1 MKNFLELIKLKK
13 IRLKQVVVIICMLFV
28 IGAFFISREKF
39 YVSEARDYNDM
50 SGVTT
55 EIPATE
61 LPVEQSFVS
70 ADNILT
76 LSLLMSN
83 DSGQD
88 AVLHAQL
95 LKEDG
100 TSIGEYDAAIPD
112 SEGEETVVSFAFNTS
127 ELRGVSN
134 VILRLNT
141 TEHLQKIYYCVQ
153 EGDYKEI
160 LTRQGEETDYRLRMR
175 VEYRNVN
182 RTMALLF
189 PLLVLVLLA
198 LLLIPAKWRKTE
210 NLFVILAAAF
220 GVFFAFINPPL
231 QECDG
236 VAHLYRS
243 MDVSYGN
250 IFSPF
255 ITVNH
260 EEGIVYVP
268 QNMNGSL
275 FRQIPVNAHAG
286 GDYVSRLKT
295 ESFSDETQMIL
306 YSGNIPSFAYYP
318 QAVGLCLGRLF
329 HLSIYGS
336 ILLARLFNLLAYIV
350 MLYFAIRRMP
360 VYKNFMAALA
370 LMPLSLYQAAS
381 CSQDSVLNGLV
392 FLFIALCCYFAF
404 KEEKILTWK
413 HMLPLGF
420 ILAGLF
426 IIKYVYVCLGLL
438 VFLIPQKKFA
448 SKKAY
453 WTAFAIAIL
462 PLAVLGGY
470 HMLHTAA
477 GVSGM
482 QAVSEETNMT
492 QTENLLAHPFYFV
505 KVLKDTFLMLTT
517 FYLQSLYIL
526 GALDCGIVVLY
537 VIGPCYL
544 LGVALLD
551 AGRDC
556 SLNQI
561 IYSKKNR
568 MLFGMAFFIT
578 VFFIFL
584 GLYIA
589 DSVANPVGA
598 GVVAGVQ
605 GRYFI
610 PLFPLLFMTF
620 HSNGLR
626 CTIQEYELKICGIS
640 AIMLLCTAGVVFESY
655 Y

>member
-1 MKNFLELIKLKK
+1 MKELLKQMKLKH
-13 IRLKQVVVIICMLFV
+13 IRFRQVVVILCMLLVVGVFWS
-28 IGAFFISREKF
+28 SREKF
-39 YVSEARDYNDM
+39 YVYESRDYNDL
-50 SGVTT
+50 SGETT
-55 EIPATE
+55 EIPAAGI
-61 LPVEQSFVS
+61 PVEQSFT
-70 ADNILT
+70 AEDDILT

-95 LKEDG
+95 LGEDG
-100 TSIGEYDAAIPD
+100 TSIGEYDAIIFD
-112 SEGEETVVSFAFNTS
+112 SGGEETIVSFVFNTS
-127 ELRGVSN
+127 AIRNAAN
-134 VILRLNT
+134 VILRLSV
-141 TEHLQKIYYCVQ
+141 TEQLQGIFYCVQ
-153 EGDYKEI
+153 KGDYEETLI
-160 LTRQGEETDYRLRMR
+160 SQGEETDYRLRMR
-175 VEYRNVN
+175 VVYQDTNKA
-182 RTMALLF
+182 MAFLF
-189 PLLVLVLLA
+189 PLMALVVLA
-198 LLLIPAKWRKTE
+198 LFLIPAKWQKAE
-210 NLFVILAAAF
+210 NFFVVLAAAF

-236 VAHLYRS
+236 VTHLYRS

-250 IFSPF
+250 VFSPI
-255 ITVNH
+255 ITVSH
-260 EEGIVYVP
+260 EEGVIHIP
-268 QNMNGSL
+268 QNMDGGL
-275 FRQIPVNAHAG
+275 FRQLPVNSGAG
-286 GDYVSRLKT
+286 GSYVSQLQAQ
-295 ESFSDETQMIL
+295 SFSNETQKMQ

-318 QAVGLCLGRLF
+318 QAIGLGIGRIF
-329 HLSIYGS
+329 HVSIYGS
-336 ILLARLFNLLAYIV
+336 IVLARLFNLLAYVVI
-350 MLYFAIRRMP
+350 LYFAIKKMP
-360 VYKNFMAALA
+360 VYKTFMTVLA
-370 LMPLSLYQAAS
+370 VMPLSLYQAAS

-392 FLFIALCCYFAF
+392 FLFIALCCHYAF
-404 KEEKILTWK
+404 KEEKVLTWK
-413 HMLPLGF
+413 HVLPLGF

-438 VFLIPQKKFA
+438 VFLIPQKKFG

-453 WTAFAIAIL
+453 WTAFVIALL
-462 PLAVLGGY
+462 PLAALGGY

-492 QTENLLAHPFYFV
+492 QTENLLAHPLYFV

-537 VIGPCYL
+537 VTGPCYL

-556 SLNQI
+556 GLNQI
-561 IYSKKNR
+561 VYSKKNR
-568 MLFGMAFFIT
+568 MLFAMAFFIT
-578 VFFIFL
+578 VFLIFL

-610 PLFPLLFMTF
+610 PLFPLLFLAF

-626 CTIQEYELKICGIS
+626 CTIKEYEFKVCGIS
-640 AIMLLCTAGVVFESY
+640 AVMLLYTAWAVFGSY